1 MTTTPSSIDALQSWI
16 GKSEARHDYVTV
28 PMVERL
34 AATLDR
40 DDPPPKLG
48 DVLPIGWHALLF
60 PRIARRSMVGRDGH
74 PQLGDFLPP
83 VPLPRRMFAGRRT
96 QFVADLLLGDAVKCV
111 STIASIT
118 PKQGKSGQ
126 MIFVTVRHAI
136 ESPRGLAIVEDQDI
150 VYREETPASA
160 GTPAPKAETTACTA
174 KWTSGHT
181 VDEVTLFRY
190 SALTFNGHRIHYDLP
205 YVTGVE
211 GYPGLVVNGGLNT
224 LYLYELLRARAP
236 RRLKTMSSR
245 NLSPVYANQPYTVC
259 AEPAA
264 DGASASLWIVN
275 DTTGAKILDGSCEF
289 A

>member
-1 MTTTPSSIDALQSWI
+1 MTTAIDSSTLESWI
-16 GKSEARHDYVTV
+16 GKSETRIDYVTV

-40 DDPPPKLG
+40 DDPPPKPR
-48 DVLPIGWHALLF
+48 DVLPIGWHSLLF

-74 PQLGDFLPP
+74 PKLGDFLPP

-96 QFVADLLLGDAVKCV
+96 QFLADLLLGDEVTCT
-111 STIASIT
+111 STITSIT

-126 MIFVTVRHAI
+126 MIFVGVRHAI
-136 ESPRGLAIVEDQDI
+136 DSPRGPAIIEDQDI
-150 VYREETPASA
+150 VYREETPAAKSA
-160 GTPAPKAETTACTA
+160 SAKAEPAKRTATWA
-174 KWTSGHT
+174 SEH
-181 VDEVTLFRY
+181 VADEVTLFRY

-205 YVTGVE
+205 YVTQVE

-224 LYLYELLRARAP
+224 LYMYELLRTRAP
-236 RRLKTMSSR
+236 RRLKSMSSR

-259 AEPAA
+259 AEPSA
-264 DGASASLWIVN
+264 DGANAELWIVN
-275 DTTGAKILDGSCEF
+275 NTTGALILDGSCTF